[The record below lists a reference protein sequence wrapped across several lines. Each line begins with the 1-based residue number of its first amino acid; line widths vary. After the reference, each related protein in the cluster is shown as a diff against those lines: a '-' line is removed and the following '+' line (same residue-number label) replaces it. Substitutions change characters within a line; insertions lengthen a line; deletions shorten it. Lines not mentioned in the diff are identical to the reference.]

1 MALMNNKQY
10 IYIAIIGLSAV
21 FFGVI
26 GWGWASGAL
35 IGFAVGFAVAVERV
49 YKVATG
55 KTLKGSKEDSV
66 YEKIL

>member
-1 MALMNNKQY
+1 MNNKQY

-21 FFGVI
+21 IFAVL

-35 IGFAVGFAVAVERV
+35 IGFAIGFVVAVERV

-55 KTLKGSKEDSV
+55 ETLKGSKEDSV
-66 YEKIL
+66 YNKIL